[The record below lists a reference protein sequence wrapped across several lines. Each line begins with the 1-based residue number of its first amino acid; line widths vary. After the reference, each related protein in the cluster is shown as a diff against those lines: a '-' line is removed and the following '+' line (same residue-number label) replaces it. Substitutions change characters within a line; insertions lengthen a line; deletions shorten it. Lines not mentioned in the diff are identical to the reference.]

1 MRQANTFVGR
11 PIERVEDYRF
21 LRGRG
26 QYVDDLSRDDEW
38 HAAVVR
44 SPVAH
49 GRIRAIDTSD
59 ALATGG
65 VQAIV
70 TGTDIGQP
78 IPCIPFRR
86 PNPTIAPYAQPVIA
100 HEVVRYVGEPI
111 AMVLA
116 DSPERAED
124 AAAAVRLDIEHL
136 PPVTHWRMSAEGKV
150 LLFPQTGTNAA
161 SVFTAAKGDAE
172 AAFRSAAYARRER
185 FSTQRQT
192 ALPMET
198 RGLLAEWDAAAEH
211 LRISGAAKL
220 PFFNRAAMAE
230 MMKLPPESV
239 DYIEYDVGG
248 GFGARG
254 EFYPEDFLVA
264 FAARKFGRPVKW
276 VEDRRE
282 HLMTIAHSRESEGDV
297 EIAFDREGMIVGL
310 RGDIYVDIGAYVR
323 PNGMTPVRN
332 AAQFMSGPYS
342 IANIDLRG
350 HALLSNKT
358 PSGTFRG
365 PGRYESCFFIERLL
379 DLAAVDLGIDRLEI
393 RRRNLIAE
401 KEMPYELAPVLP
413 DDGRAETCCDSGEYR
428 SAFDHCVEEAHWSE
442 KAKLSRQLIDGRY
455 HGVGIACFIEG
466 GASGPRENARMVVE
480 PDGSV
485 SVYVGSSA
493 IGQGIETIMGQI
505 AADALELPL
514 ERIRILHGSTTYLH
528 EGFGSFG
535 SRATVMGG
543 GAILR
548 TAEALLEKFRAV
560 AGQRLGVAPETLLI
574 ADGAASATGGRKV
587 TLAEAADAGLEAS
600 GTFAN
605 QKATYSY
612 GTAVTHVAVDPKT
625 GHVEVLNYVVVDD
638 VGRIVNPLTLHGQVI
653 GGAVQGMGSVF
664 QEHLAYDE
672 NGQLLVGSLADYLV
686 PLATDFPNL
695 HGHSLELYPSPN
707 NPLGAKG
714 AGEGGVIP
722 VGGAVAN
729 AVADALGV
737 PVNDLPLTPAR
748 VWQLLQEKQDRPAA
762 LA

>member
-1 MRQANTFVGR
+1 
-11 PIERVEDYRF
+11 
-21 LRGRG
+21 
-26 QYVDDLSRDDEW
+26 
-38 HAAVVR
+38 
-44 SPVAH
+44 
-49 GRIRAIDTSD
+49 
-59 ALATGG
+59 
-65 VQAIV
+65 
-70 TGTDIGQP
+70 
-78 IPCIPFRR
+78 
-86 PNPTIAPYAQPVIA
+86 
-100 HEVVRYVGEPI
+100 
-111 AMVLA
+111 
-116 DSPERAED
+116 
-124 AAAAVRLDIEHL
+124 
-136 PPVTHWRMSAEGKV
+136 
-150 LLFPQTGTNAA
+150 
-161 SVFTAAKGDAE
+161 
-172 AAFRSAAYARRER
+172 
-185 FSTQRQT
+185 
-192 ALPMET
+192 
-198 RGLLAEWDAAAEH
+198 
-211 LRISGAAKL
+211 
-220 PFFNRAAMAE
+220 
-230 MMKLPPESV
+230 
-239 DYIEYDVGG
+239 
-248 GFGARG
+248 
-254 EFYPEDFLVA
+254 
-264 FAARKFGRPVKW
+264 

-297 EIAFDREGMIVGL
+297 EIAFDPDGMIVGL

-342 IANIDLRG
+342 IANVDLRG

-379 DLAAVDLGIDRLEI
+379 DLAAADLGIDRLEI

-428 SAFDHCVEEAHWSE
+428 SAFDHCLKEANWSE
-442 KAKLSRQLIDGRY
+442 KAKLSRQLINGRY

-493 IGQGIETIMGQI
+493 IGQGIETIMAQI

-543 GAILR
+543 GAIIR
-548 TAEALLEKFRAV
+548 TAELLLEKFRAV
-560 AGQRLGVAPETLLI
+560 AAQRLGVAPETLLI
-574 ADGAASATGGRKV
+574 ADGTASAPGGRKL
-587 TLAEAADAGLEAS
+587 TFAEAADAGLEVK

-605 QKATYSY
+605 QRATYSY
-612 GTAVTHVAVDPKT
+612 GTAITHVAVDPKT
-625 GHVEVLNYVVVDD
+625 GHVEVLDYLVVDD

-748 VWQLLQEKQDRPAA
+748 VWQLLQQKQDRPVT